1 MLCIGCMKENGNFAS
16 QLGLCD
22 VCQWNIYDHIKQHST
37 YGCRQRNYDLLDRI
51 KQNIAD
57 DARCCRGDDVV
68 SYLANNSQSFIRFQ
82 NAISFCYYK
91 GGRYMDWA
99 RTLNELGAS
108 LDICSTKDAY

>member
-1 MLCIGCMKENGNFAS
+1 MLCIGCMKENGDFAS

-22 VCQWNIYDHIKQHST
+22 VCQWNIYDHIKQHSSS
-37 YGCRQRNYDLLDRI
+37 GHLQSNYDLLDRI
-51 KQNIAD
+51 KRDIAN
-57 DARCCRGDDVV
+57 DARYCRGGNVIA
-68 SYLANNSQSFIRFQ
+68 YLANNSSTFIRFQ
-82 NAISFCYYK
+82 NAISYNYYK